1 MEESSTVGRAAG
13 VFVVFKA
20 RRGYVEALFF
30 AVFVM
35 IDDEGGHENP
45 VLADAASEFL
55 RQRLGKGDAVAFN
68 HQINVVELHGGAA
81 EHDVADET
89 ADGINADL

>member
-1 MEESSTVGRAAG
+1 
-13 VFVVFKA
+13 
-20 RRGYVEALFF
+20 
-30 AVFVM
+30 M
-35 IDDEGGHENP
+35 IDDEGGHESP

-89 ADGINADL
+89 ADGINADLQAVSEFPGPVEHTQHGLGEACR